1 MKLTKEDVARIAKY
15 LFVGGSS
22 ALLELVLFQV
32 LYAVCGWQ
40 IAVSNVCAVVV
51 ATAYN
56 FLHNRSWAFGQ
67 SGNPTR
73 SVILYL
79 LLFAFNTTFSTTA
92 ISVLV
97 AHGAPSVAAKL
108 FTQVCIVLWN
118 YVLYRKVI
126 FK

>member
-51 ATAYN
+51 ATTYN
-56 FLHNRSWAFGQ
+56 FLLNRSWAFGQ